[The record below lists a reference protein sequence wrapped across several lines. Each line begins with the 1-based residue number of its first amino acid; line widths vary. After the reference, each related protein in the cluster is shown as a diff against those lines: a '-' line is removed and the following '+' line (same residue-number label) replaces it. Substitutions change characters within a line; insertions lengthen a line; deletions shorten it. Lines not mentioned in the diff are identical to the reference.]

1 MLGWPFPD
9 RAKRRRGRL
18 PASSFPRPSETA
30 LGRKERRG
38 ASGRRGSGRAGLGA
52 GREPGGRGARLGRAG
67 AGVASPGPPG
77 GAQGP
82 PPVPTRGRGPG
93 GVGCALPAL
102 ALTSAL
108 PRRVLT
114 RYWRSSV
121 GFG

>member
-1 MLGWPFPD
+1 MLDWPFPD

-38 ASGRRGSGRAGLGA
+38 AGGRRGSGRA
-52 GREPGGRGARLGRAG
+52 GREPGGRGAGLGRAG

-93 GVGCALPAL
+93 GVGCPLQAL

-108 PRRVLT
+108 PCRVLT
-114 RYWRSSV
+114 RFWRSSV